1 MASRLTAEEIRRAC
15 DITGT
20 ACLSSREMEPL
31 EAIIGQERAVRSLR
45 FGIGMRDLGFNVY
58 VSGIPGTG
66 KTTAVKRFLQEEAR
80 DKAVPNDL
88 CYVNNFRDPTR
99 PKALSL
105 PAGKARQFQRDMK
118 ALVEDGQREI
128 RRAFESDE
136 YAAKREE
143 GLKAIGQER
152 EALFTRINARAQE
165 EGFVIQSTPIGLLTI
180 PVRNGRPLGE
190 QELQGLDP
198 EALKEISARRERLQD
213 EIKAT
218 LRQAKALEKAAERKL
233 RELDRQ
239 VGLFSIGPLIEEL
252 METYGDLPAVVA
264 HLKEV
269 QRDILENLSDFRAD
283 PEAQQAMLL
292 PQRGGREESFRKYE
306 VNVLVDN
313 GSLSGKPVVIEM
325 NPTYNRLFGR
335 IDKEPQ
341 FGTLVTDFTMIAE
354 GSLHQAN
361 GGYLVIPAEDL
372 LVNLFSWESLKR
384 ALRNREISVE
394 EPGERLGFLT
404 TKGLRPEPIPLDTK
418 VILIGTPLLY
428 YYLYSRDEDFAELF
442 KVKADFD
449 TVMDRTE
456 QSVRDYGSFVSRVCT
471 EEGLKHLDASA
482 LAKIVEYGSRLA
494 EDQDKLSTR
503 FGEISDILREAGHYA
518 SEEGAACV
526 SQGHV
531 RKAIEEKVYRSSLL
545 EERIREMIIRGT
557 VLIDLEGEKAGQ
569 VNGLAVYDLG
579 DIRFGRPNRISA
591 SIGLG
596 QSGLVDIEREARLG
610 GPIHTKG
617 VMILS
622 GFLLHRF
629 AQDKPLT
636 LSARLVFE
644 QSYSG
649 VDGDSASSAELYAI
663 LSSLSGL
670 PVKQGIAVTGSINQR
685 GEIQAI
691 GGANEKIE
699 GFFEVCKARGLTGEQ
714 GVIIPESNVRNLML
728 KEEVVEA
735 VRNGTFHVWSV
746 RTVDEGIRIL
756 TGVEAG
762 ERAADG
768 SFPEGTVNGLADRRL
783 RELAE
788 KIKTFGGTE
797 EKKDTDKC
805 PADCKC

>member
-1 MASRLTAEEIRRAC
+1 MVRALSADELRKIC
-15 DITGT
+15 EPSSL
-20 ACLSSREMEPL
+20 ACVSSEEMEPL
-31 EAIIGQERAVRSLR
+31 EAMIGQERAVRSLR
-45 FGIGMRDLGFNVY
+45 FGIGIKDLGFNVY

-66 KTTAVKRFLQEEAR
+66 KTTAVKRFLLEEAR
-80 DKAVPNDL
+80 EKAVPEDL
-88 CYVNNFRDPTR
+88 CYVNNFRDPDR
-99 PKALSL
+99 PKALAL
-105 PAGKARQFQRDMK
+105 PPGKAAEFQRDMK
-118 ALVEDGQREI
+118 GLVEDGQRQI
-128 RRAFESDE
+128 RKAFESDE
-136 YAAKREE
+136 YAARREE
-143 GLKAIGQER
+143 SLKAFSQER
-152 EALFTRINARAQE
+152 DALFSRINARAQE
-165 EGFVIQSTPIGLLTI
+165 EGFVIQSTPIGLLTL
-180 PVRNGRPLGE
+180 PVVKGRPLNE
-190 QELQGLDP
+190 QELQALPP
-198 EALKEISARRERLQD
+198 EALKEISEKRERLQD

-218 LRQAKALEKAAERKL
+218 LRQVKALEKGADKRIG
-233 RELDRQ
+233 ELDRQ

-252 METYGDLPAVVA
+252 SEKYEALPRVVA
-264 HLKEV
+264 YLQEV
-269 QRDILENLSDFRAD
+269 QKDILENLSDFRAE
-283 PEAQQAMLL
+283 PEAPQPVLL
-292 PQRGGREESFRKYE
+292 APRPGKEEAFRKYE

-313 GSLSGKPVVIEM
+313 GSLSGKPVIIEM
-325 NPTYNRLFGR
+325 NPTYNQLFGR
-335 IDKEPQ
+335 IEKEPQ
-341 FGTLVTDFTMIAE
+341 FGTLVTDFTMITE
-354 GSLHQAN
+354 GSLHRAN
-361 GGYLVIPAEDL
+361 GGYLVVPAEEL
-372 LVNLFSWESLKR
+372 LVNLFSWEGLKR
-384 ALRNREISVE
+384 ALRNREITVE
-394 EPGERLGFLT
+394 EPGERLGFVT

-428 YYLYSRDEDFAELF
+428 YFLYSRDEDFGELF

-456 QSVRDYGSFVSRVCT
+456 QSVRDYGSFVSRVCK
-471 EEGLKHLDASA
+471 EEGLKHLDAPA

-494 EDQDKLSTR
+494 DDQGKLSTR
-503 FGEISDILREAGHYA
+503 FGEISDILREANHYA
-518 SEEGAACV
+518 SGGGGPCV
-526 SQGHV
+526 TQGHV

-545 EERIREMIIRGT
+545 EERIREMITRGT
-557 VLIDLEGEKAGQ
+557 VMIDIDGEKVGQ

-579 DIRFGRPNRISA
+579 DTRFGRPNRISA

-596 QSGLVDIEREARLG
+596 QSGLVDIEREAKLG

-685 GEIQAI
+685 GEVQAI

-699 GFFEVCKARGLTGEQ
+699 GFYEVCKARGLTGEQ
-714 GVIIPESNVRNLML
+714 GVLIPESNVPHLML

-735 VRNGTFHVWSV
+735 VREGTFHVWPV
-746 RTVDEGIRIL
+746 RTVDEGIEVL

-762 ERAADG
+762 ERTKDG
-768 SFPEGTVNGLADRRL
+768 VFPEGTVNGLADRRL

-788 KIKTFGGTE
+788 KLKRFGKE
-797 EKKDTDKC
+797 EK
-805 PADCKC
+805 PAP